1 MIAPYRRAGC
11 RRVSPC
17 SAHAELPGDA
27 PLLSERRSKRSNDR
41 HQPASRD
48 GQETDRRETGD
59 SAPIPDSAGT
69 DRRATIQ
76 AAVDCGRVMF
86 GEVLRRRRL
95 RAGLTQ
101 EELAHRS
108 GISVRNIRDIERG
121 SVTRPRAGT
130 VTLLVEA
137 LGLDVDERRELAD
150 LARGDLAPGGK
161 PAQLPAAV
169 TGFAGRTA
177 ALHRLDAAL
186 VRDAHADP
194 FAIYCLVAGAAALA
208 WLTVG

>member
-1 MIAPYRRAGC
+1 
-11 RRVSPC
+11 
-17 SAHAELPGDA
+17 
-27 PLLSERRSKRSNDR
+27 
-41 HQPASRD
+41 
-48 GQETDRRETGD
+48 
-59 SAPIPDSAGT
+59 
-69 DRRATIQ
+69 
-76 AAVDCGRVMF
+76 MF